1 VFNSRYLTL
10 RLTNPLDLNHASDI
24 PSVAGGLPLKRHQP
38 LPLRPPIQA
47 RHLGTPSRCR
57 KSAIGLVRLHCLS
70 RRHRSF
76 RRIHSSRRWRWLLH
90 SAWRKKA
97 TQPVRNEL
105 SSPITCSMLTPRLR
119 RVICLK
125 TLPCTFEGLGCY
137 SQSPAGQQTVA
148 RNFRSTTGA
157 TALLSRLTR
166 NLSFP
171 SRNFVTLL
179 STRCPAA
186 SDCT

>member
-1 VFNSRYLTL
+1 MSSVQAYQSFG
-10 RLTNPLDLNHASDI
+10 LNHASDM

-38 LPLRPPIQA
+38 LPLRPAIQA

-57 KSAIGLVRLHCLS
+57 KSAIGLARLHCLR

-97 TQPVRNEL
+97 TQPVKNEL

-125 TLPCTFEGLGCY
+125 TLPCAFERLGCY
-137 SQSPAGQQTVA
+137 SQSPAAQETMAQE
-148 RNFRSTTGA
+148 
-157 TALLSRLTR
+157 
-166 NLSFP
+166 LSFHHGGRRALVAVDAQFEFSFKELYHAGQHALP
-171 SRNFVTLL
+171 RRL
-179 STRCPAA
+179 
-186 SDCT
+186 